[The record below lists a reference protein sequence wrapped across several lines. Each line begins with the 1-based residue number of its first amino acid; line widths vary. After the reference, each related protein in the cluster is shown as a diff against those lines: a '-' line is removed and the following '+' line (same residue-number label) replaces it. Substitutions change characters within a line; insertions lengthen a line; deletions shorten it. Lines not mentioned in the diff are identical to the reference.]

1 MPTGI
6 MRRLTPQSALLS
18 LLMVAGLIIALYL
31 VYEPRFETNDDVSMS
46 MIAHGYGDAAYSSPL
61 LIYSN
66 VLWGYLVRA
75 TPTIGGVLGYSVAAL
90 VALMAA
96 AWAIAYF
103 LIRLGAGYFA
113 AFLAVSLV
121 LVRPALFPQFTVL
134 AGLLTVAAV
143 IGLQLYG
150 RRGERGILVASCAL
164 VFVAFLVRQREA
176 ALVLAV
182 AAPLLPW
189 RALRERREAQVA
201 VVMLALAIAA
211 ALVVD
216 NLSYSGPEWAHFFE
230 VLKTL
235 SSILAWGNGEDLKQH
250 PEILA
255 RYGYSK
261 NDIELIQQS
270 FWVDPQISNPQ
281 ALNAMLL
288 ELDSARTEGGYIPK
302 GIEGLRT
309 LAEPALLPLM
319 LGAFMLLVLTPRRTV
334 ALSWALCISAVI
346 VFAALGRP
354 GIVRIYLPL
363 ASLLLLAS
371 LAADQSGTRT
381 KRCLTLVAICGAWI
395 GNAFVLLPQAS
406 ESTRQVQEFQRD
418 LRGVPAGTIVNWAN
432 SVHHEFPYALL
443 ARDPKVRSVRLYDI
457 SAFSFAPFSVSMAE
471 NAAGRSFKT
480 RLQSAEGVP
489 MFTPMSYQ
497 HAQLE
502 IYCREHLGNQLQAE
516 FTYTSPSLNVRQ
528 VRCVVPR

>member
-1 MPTGI
+1 
-6 MRRLTPQSALLS
+6 
-18 LLMVAGLIIALYL
+18 
-31 VYEPRFETNDDVSMS
+31 
-46 MIAHGYGDAAYSSPL
+46 
-61 LIYSN
+61 
-66 VLWGYLVRA
+66 
-75 TPTIGGVLGYSVAAL
+75 
-90 VALMAA
+90 
-96 AWAIAYF
+96 
-103 LIRLGAGYFA
+103 
-113 AFLAVSLV
+113 
-121 LVRPALFPQFTVL
+121 
-134 AGLLTVAAV
+134 
-143 IGLQLYG
+143 
-150 RRGERGILVASCAL
+150 

-182 AAPLLPW
+182 AAPFLPW

-201 VVMLALAIAA
+201 VVMLAVAIAA

-235 SSILAWGNGEDLKQH
+235 SSILAWGKGEDLKQH

-261 NDIELIQQS
+261 NDIDLIQQS

-288 ELDSARTEGGYIPK
+288 ELDSARTEGGYISK

-363 ASLLLLAS
+363 ASLLLLAT
-371 LAADQSGTRT
+371 LAAGQSG
-381 KRCLTLVAICGAWI
+381 KRYLTLVAICGAWV

-406 ESTRQVQEFQRD
+406 ESTRQVREFQRD

-443 ARDPKVRSVRLYDI
+443 ARDPKIRSLRLYDI

-480 RLQSAEGVP
+480 RLQSAEGVQ